1 MIVVGT
7 TQASTG
13 AKQTGRQDVATGGGN
28 ASPPAAVE
36 STPRATPPVHE
47 VPERTASDSAAELA
61 AAQQRVQQHVQTFMA
76 EHDQE
81 ARFSVDRATGMTI
94 VQIVNRASGE
104 LVRQIPTEEVV
115 RIAQFLNAQSAF
127 VNVKA

>member
-1 MIVVGT
+1 MIVVGV
-7 TQASTG
+7 TQQSSVPA
-13 AKQTGRQDVATGGGN
+13 QPGRQESAGGGGN
-28 ASPPAAVE
+28 PLPAPAAE
-36 STPRATPPVHE
+36 SNTG
-47 VPERTASDSAAELA
+47 A
-61 AAQQRVQQHVQTFMA
+61 AAAAAAAASSSRNDGTAALTAAQRRVQQHVQTFIA

-81 ARFSVDRATGMTI
+81 AHFSVDQSTGMTI

-115 RIAQFLNAQSAF
+115 RIAQFLNAQTAF

>member
-1 MIVVGT
+1 VDKSE
-7 TQASTG
+7 A
-13 AKQTGRQDVATGGGN
+13 GRA
-28 ASPPAAVE
+28 AAAPAPAQ
-36 STPRATPPVHE
+36 S

-61 AAQQRVQQHVQTFMA
+61 DAQKRVQQHVQHFIA

-81 ARFSVDRATGMTI
+81 ARFSVDHATGMTI
-94 VQIVNRASGE
+94 VQIVKRSSGE

-115 RIAQFLNAQSAF
+115 RIAQFLDAQSAF